1 MFNKHC
7 LISRWQKL
15 SSSFSIKYAKQ
26 NKMFVLQ
33 GALHNKHTLLYI
45 MITSLRTNILFAC
58 LFINAKHILTKL
70 VSFTILFTL
79 TLQLGL
85 PLQFNPTLP

>member
-7 LISRWQKL
+7 LISRCQNL
-15 SSSFSIKYAKQ
+15 SSFSIKYAKQ

-33 GALHNKHTLLYI
+33 GALHNKHTSLYI

-58 LFINAKHILTKL
+58 LFINAKHINKISILYHTLYLNLTIGAT
-70 VSFTILFTL
+70 FTI
-79 TLQLGL
+79 
-85 PLQFNPTLP
+85 

>member
-1 MFNKHC
+1 
-7 LISRWQKL
+7 
-15 SSSFSIKYAKQ
+15 
-26 NKMFVLQ
+26 MFVLQ

-70 VSFTILFTL
+70 VSLTILFTL

>member
-7 LISRWQKL
+7 LISRCQKL
-15 SSSFSIKYAKQ
+15 SSFSIKYAKQ

-45 MITSLRTNILFAC
+45 MITSLRTNILFAFS
-58 LFINAKHILTKL
+58 LMQNIY
-70 VSFTILFTL
+70 
-79 TLQLGL
+79 
-85 PLQFNPTLP
+85 